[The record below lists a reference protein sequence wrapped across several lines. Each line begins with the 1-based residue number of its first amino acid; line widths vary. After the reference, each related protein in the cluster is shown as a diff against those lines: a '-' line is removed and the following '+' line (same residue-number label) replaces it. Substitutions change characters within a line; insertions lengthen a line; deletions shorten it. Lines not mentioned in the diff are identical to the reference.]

1 MTEYL
6 RKDTGLSS
14 EHSKV
19 ADQNSMERVT
29 DRPVTERQVETD
41 TEAGSRM
48 WEPPPAVE
56 PRATSVTAP
65 AGTAGIAAAAS
76 AAAGTAVARGPQEER
91 VALFGTNEATELRAR
106 WDSIQV
112 GFVDEPRKAVQ
123 EADALVSETIKRLSE
138 IFADE
143 RGKLEQQWGRNENIS
158 TEDFRIA
165 LRRYRSFFG
174 RLLAI

>member
-6 RKDTGLSS
+6 RKDPRFISDQS
-14 EHSKV
+14 RI
-19 ADQNSMERVT
+19 ADPKS
-29 DRPVTERQVETD
+29 TERFAERPLRTETESP
-41 TEAGSRM
+41 TLVT
-48 WEPPPAVE
+48 PPPSE
-56 PRATSVTAP
+56 PQSATVATGSGTGAATVRAP
-65 AGTAGIAAAAS
+65 KEES
-76 AAAGTAVARGPQEER
+76 A
-91 VALFGTNEATELRAR
+91 ALFGPNESSELRAR

-123 EADALVSETIKRLSE
+123 EADALVSQTMKRLAD

-143 RGKLEQQWGRNENIS
+143 RKKLEQQWDGNEDIS